1 MAIVLKSEELKI
13 VKINRITKAKMFE
26 DLKVGDVIR
35 MSIPVKRAGSGGR
48 GTYASN
54 IKIENVATGDYAFKT
69 FNEIGSMLSIF
80 EFEALV

>member
-1 MAIVLKSEELKI
+1 MAIVLKSENLKI
-13 VKINRITKAKMFE
+13 VKINKVTKAKMFE
-26 DLKVGDVIR
+26 NLEVGDVIR

-54 IKIENVATGDYAFKT
+54 IKIENIAAGEYAFKT

-80 EFEALV
+80 EFEAI